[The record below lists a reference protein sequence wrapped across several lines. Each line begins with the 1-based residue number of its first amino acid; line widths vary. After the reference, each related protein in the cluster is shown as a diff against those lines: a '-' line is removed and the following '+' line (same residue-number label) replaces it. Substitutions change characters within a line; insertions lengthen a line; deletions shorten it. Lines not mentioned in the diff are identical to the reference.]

1 MLTLNPAYIS
11 AQSQENS
18 SKVAPS
24 PNGSFEAKGSR
35 FLGFL
40 VLVREFESV
49 LKTLKATHL
58 KAVHFVYA
66 YRELL
71 PNGQILERSS
81 DDGEPKG
88 SSGISVLNVLRG
100 WEMIDCGVIVVR
112 YFGGTLLGIG
122 GLVRAYTNATK
133 NSLIAAQNDH
143 LLITYEPQEMLT
155 IHSSYANLRA
165 LHSKLKLLNIIID
178 KEEFL
183 GDEVIVHIRGA
194 KDKLEKISGLTFR
207 G

>member
-122 GLVRAYTNATK
+122 GLVRA
-133 NSLIAAQNDH
+133 LD
-143 LLITYEPQEMLT
+143 
-155 IHSSYANLRA
+155 LRA
-165 LHSKLKLLNIIID
+165 GAALMLLALVADSPVTIQDFWMVERGYDNVIHVLKSV
-178 KEEFL
+178 
-183 GDEVIVHIRGA
+183 GV
-194 KDKLEKISGLTFR
+194 KISSIIC
-207 G
+207 